1 MKTEL
6 IIANKSGGKMWEISN
21 SVPEVTWSTERTG
34 SPGTL
39 KFNVLK
45 AGDLSFA
52 EGDIVRFSAD
62 GQLQFYGWVFT
73 KSKDRWGEIQV
84 TCYDRI
90 RYLKANASYNFE
102 AQTAGD
108 MLRQIAADLQIDV
121 GQVADTGY
129 AIPDFYKEDESCLDI
144 LGEAIQQTLLNTGNI
159 YVLFDDGNGLALR

>member
-52 EGDIVRFSAD
+52 EGDIVRFSVD

-108 MLRQIAADLQIDV
+108 MLPADRRRP
-121 GQVADTGY
+121 
-129 AIPDFYKEDESCLDI
+129 PD
-144 LGEAIQQTLLNTGNI
+144 
-159 YVLFDDGNGLALR
+159 

>member
-45 AGDLSFA
+45 AGGSELRRGRYRPVLGGRPA
-52 EGDIVRFSAD
+52 PVLRLGIHQEQG
-62 GQLQFYGWVFT
+62 
-73 KSKDRWGEIQV
+73 RWGEIQV

-90 RYLKANASYNFE
+90 RYLKANASYN
-102 AQTAGD
+102 
-108 MLRQIAADLQIDV
+108 LRRRPPGICSGRSPPTSRLTW
-121 GQVADTGY
+121 G
-129 AIPDFYKEDESCLDI
+129 
-144 LGEAIQQTLLNTGNI
+144 
-159 YVLFDDGNGLALR
+159 R

>member
-6 IIANKSGGKMWEISN
+6 IIANKSVGKMWEISN

-73 KSKDRWGEIQV
+73 KSKDRWGRFRSHA
-84 TCYDRI
+84 TT
-90 RYLKANASYNFE
+90 AS
-102 AQTAGD
+102 
-108 MLRQIAADLQIDV
+108 
-121 GQVADTGY
+121 
-129 AIPDFYKEDESCLDI
+129 AI
-144 LGEAIQQTLLNTGNI
+144 
-159 YVLFDDGNGLALR
+159 

>member
-1 MKTEL
+1 M
-6 IIANKSGGKMWEISN
+6 EISN

-90 RYLKANASYNFE
+90 RYLKANASYN
-102 AQTAGD
+102 
-108 MLRQIAADLQIDV
+108 LRRRPPGICSGRSPPTSRLTW
-121 GQVADTGY
+121 G
-129 AIPDFYKEDESCLDI
+129 
-144 LGEAIQQTLLNTGNI
+144 
-159 YVLFDDGNGLALR
+159 R